1 MTQSFGPHSLRV
13 FLTFC
18 GFLTKMSS
26 ECRHRVGKGWPL
38 GPETRASEKQS
49 DFLAFTDQTAFSMGT
64 GVAFQFHS
72 LCFSIISL
80 VVFVFL
86 NYLRCFARRPSVLGP
101 LRGAGETCTL
111 IFLSLWCFAL
121 RKRCLRVRPAPVR
134 RRAEC
139 SPSLSEAQGG
149 PGFTQRGVHGIHPL

>member
-1 MTQSFGPHSLRV
+1 MTQSFGPRSLRV

-64 GVAFQFHS
+64 GVALQFHS

-101 LRGAGETCTL
+101 LRGVGDMHAY
-111 IFLSLWCFAL
+111 FSFSLVLRFAQ
-121 RKRCLRVRPAPVR
+121 KV
-134 RRAEC
+134 
-139 SPSLSEAQGG
+139 SDSEAGSSPAARRMQS
-149 PGFTQRGVHGIHPL
+149 